1 MLSIIQQSSD
11 VVLLQQMGLSE
22 EEQLKLAL
30 ELSIQGMEVKGTTFL
45 SARNSES
52 PSLSLLYTCMLLQTS
67 GNMYMQHVECV

>member
-52 PSLSLLYTCMLLQTS
+52 PSLPLLYVLL
-67 GNMYMQHVECV
+67 